1 MMAAVEF
8 VESREPLRPFATQG
22 AFAGAV
28 TKAALDNG
36 VITRALPAADTVSF
50 SPPFVTTED
59 ELARMVAGVRSALDT
74 AVAQQAKA

>member
-1 MMAAVEF
+1 MAAVEF
-8 VESREPLRPFATQG
+8 VASRDPLKPFEQVG
-22 AFAGAV
+22 AFGAAV
-28 TKAALDNG
+28 TRASLANG

-59 ELARMVAGVRSALDT
+59 ELDRMVAGVRAALDT